1 MSVSDVTGLC
11 ELCQCNF
18 VYMLGVAL
26 ASVSVTSVSDSCV
39 NAGLTWSNAI
49 CQWRNESVFGKKKM
63 FWPIWRNPI
72 DKCDLAMAVFSI
84 AKLDNAF

>member
-1 MSVSDVTGLC
+1 MLC
-11 ELCQCNF
+11 ELCQCNC

-49 CQWRNESVFGKKKM
+49 CQWRNESVFGKKKI
-63 FWPIWRNPI
+63 FGQFGEILLPNVIW
-72 DKCDLAMAVFSI
+72 LWQFFYSQTG
-84 AKLDNAF
+84 